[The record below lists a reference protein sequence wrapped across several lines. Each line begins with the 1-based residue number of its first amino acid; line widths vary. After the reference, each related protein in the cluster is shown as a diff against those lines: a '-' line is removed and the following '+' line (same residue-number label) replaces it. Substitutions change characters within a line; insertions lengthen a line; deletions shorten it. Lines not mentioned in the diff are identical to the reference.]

1 MTKNNNYIIKEKTV
15 TVFEVIDTDTNQV
28 VWDFNNKQDAV
39 QFAEI
44 TAEVLKHQELKKK
57 SLSVNPERHQ
67 AL

>member
-1 MTKNNNYIIKEKTV
+1 MSKNNYIIKEKTV

-44 TAEVLKHQELKKK
+44 TADVLKQQELKKK
-57 SLSVNPERHQ
+57 SLFVNPERHQ

>member
-1 MTKNNNYIIKEKTV
+1 MAKNNYIIKEKTV

-28 VWDFNNKQDAV
+28 VWDFNNKHDAV
-39 QFAEI
+39 EFAEI
-44 TAEVLKHQELKKK
+44 TAQVLKQQELKKK

>member
-1 MTKNNNYIIKEKTV
+1 MTKNNYIIKEKTV

-28 VWDFNNKQDAV
+28 VWDFNNKHDAV
-39 QFAEI
+39 EFAEI
-44 TAEVLKHQELKKK
+44 TAQVLKQQELKKK